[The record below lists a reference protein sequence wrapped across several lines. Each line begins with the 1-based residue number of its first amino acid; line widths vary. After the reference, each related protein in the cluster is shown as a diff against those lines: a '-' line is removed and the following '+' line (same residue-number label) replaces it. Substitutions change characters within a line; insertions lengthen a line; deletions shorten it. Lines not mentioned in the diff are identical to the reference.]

1 MKAKVIKIAVFA
13 IICGFLLLTAGCSK
27 LTKENYDKL
36 KVGQEYDEV
45 VSILGKA
52 DACSSTM
59 GIKNC
64 TWGDNQTHISVKFVG
79 NKVVIFS
86 SKGL

>member
-1 MKAKVIKIAVFA
+1 MKAVSIKITIFA
-13 IICGFLLLTAGCSK
+13 ILCCFLLLAAGCSK
-27 LTKENYDKL
+27 VTKENFDKL
-36 KVGQEYDEV
+36 KVGQNYDEV

-52 DACSSTM
+52 DACRNTM

-64 TWGDNQTHISVKFVG
+64 TWGDNKTHISVKFVG
-79 NKVVIFS
+79 DKAVIFS